1 MTNVVVLY
9 CVWLTW
15 TTGPYWL
22 RSVGSDTVSYYEC
35 PLTWARHRARLL
47 QDDVGVSVHWRL
59 LLTAELVV
67 HQAAFLPTGA
77 VRHEA
82 RHVPEAKTFPASCAL
97 PGRTAAEAQQAQHAA
112 QACVYTGI
120 KMSLLKIDPGSA
132 SRPCCWKT
140 QHCSRLRCYVL
151 IKLWEAS
158 KNNYNEWKSTV
169 NLEGKSE
176 KEQQRT
182 WTCLEITKWR
192 MKWRKEKNRG
202 DPIFSCLSLF
212 NRLKK

>member
-22 RSVGSDTVSYYEC
+22 KSVGSDSVSYYEC

-82 RHVPEAKTFPASCAL
+82 RHVPEAKTFSASCAL
-97 PGRTAAEAQQAQHAA
+97 PRRTAAEAQQAQRAA
-112 QACVYTGI
+112 NAGR

-140 QHCSRLRCYVL
+140 QHCSRLRLLRAYKV
-151 IKLWEAS
+151 KAS

-182 WTCLEITKWR
+182 WTSHSFGNYK
-192 MKWRKEKNRG
+192 MNNQRKKGKNRG